1 MRSPST
7 ETKSSSCSLQL
18 EKACMQQQRPNAA
31 KKKKKVKSP
40 RKPECTVGFHGS
52 CFVSLSTGQQCYLAS
67 LQTQSKYLLSCEAF
81 WMLSDI
87 HFSLYPVGTTTLYS
101 ALLSG
106 TTYIYYLVLM
116 KFFAT
121 TSETM
126 IFKALLLALR
136 HGNFTST
143 LTQCLCGQ
151 AQAFV
156 GWLEELSLASLWA
169 GAHTLAPLEQ

>member
-1 MRSPST
+1 MHWSCSST
-7 ETKSSSCSLQL
+7 ESGEVLCIYSHGPHFTWTNISDLATYSYSTAVVQNGDTCSQ
-18 EKACMQQQRPNAA
+18 
-31 KKKKKVKSP
+31 
-40 RKPECTVGFHGS
+40 HGLDLTS
-52 CFVSLSTGQQCYLAS
+52 NFDFLN
-67 LQTQSKYLLSCEAF
+67 